1 MRDLGFAVDLSPTT
15 ARGEVTASRDEQ
27 LSLRALALVDWSQD
41 LKIATDLLHIEA
53 YGSVWDNDG
62 IAQVTLGD
70 AGAIEVHGVDL
81 RGEDGRLT
89 AEGVIAREGTSDFEA
104 HAERLQLAA
113 LQPILPEDALRLRGA
128 VGVDLKL
135 SGPAG
140 MPSVNLQLQGAQFVY
155 GDYGPFGLEVGMVVA
170 GGLTTVVANAGG
182 PDIEPLT
189 LQGILPYTINLT
201 DPGFDPDSI
210 LQLFAEIPLQDAGNL
225 GHVLPQAT
233 SLPPGKFGITL
244 SVGGSGRN
252 PTAVAGLVL
261 RGVDLVGLP
270 PMMADLDGR
279 AEGGQIAVEGR
290 LRDARAQLLGLTL
303 DGDLDLGRW
312 LLDRL
317 GSGEDGDPPGG
328 KPPGPYVANLV
339 TDVDVIGLPVETLR
353 YYTAAVEPFHGKL
366 TGTIRLDGSPFSPRV
381 AADLGLRGGRLGEVY
396 LDRTRLTLGVEQ
408 GQAEAGLDVTARGG
422 GTLALAVSSPVD
434 LSFAAARTLEE
445 RFGLPGLQGT
455 LLGNDLPFGLLT
467 AFVDGAEDATGSLS
481 ATGSVRG
488 TLLDPHPEFDVSMP
502 TGSVCM
508 APLDVCYE
516 DIELAA
522 HSTLE
527 NLELENFE
535 MISRTARIAED
546 PGGRRNKKGVEK
558 TTGSV
563 HAEGS
568 FALDPDNR
576 GDAVLDVNAKDFW
589 VSDTHRLRLRTD
601 ARVSVR
607 GRYPD
612 LRVRGDVEVRELK
625 VEMGDELRRS
635 AFSLERDPRLVV
647 HRGRED
653 VEEEEVESEERIRLT
668 DHLDLRVHVS
678 LDTNCWLFLDVSTL
692 PGLGRIRPDLQLTGD
707 LELAIQQG
715 EMFGDGDVRALR
727 GNLTVLGKQFK
738 VDEGVVTFTGSSPP
752 DPILDVSAIHRSRY
766 GDITITVTGRSRTPT
781 LSFTSDEY
789 DDEADILSI
798 LLFGAPMDELRPGS
812 STDQGDELGILAA
825 MGFAQANQAMAKLFG
840 HSAVD
845 MINLETNPAGPGS
858 YGIEVGKSITD
869 RVFLITRYRFGGVE
883 EDQNVFEAQLEIQIT
898 RSLYIEMRYG
908 DAGNGGIEVFW
919 KRKLH
924 NPPSRTKVK
933 TDDG

>member
-1 MRDLGFAVDLSPTT
+1 
-15 ARGEVTASRDEQ
+15 
-27 LSLRALALVDWSQD
+27 
-41 LKIATDLLHIEA
+41 
-53 YGSVWDNDG
+53 
-62 IAQVTLGD
+62 
-70 AGAIEVHGVDL
+70 
-81 RGEDGRLT
+81 
-89 AEGVIAREGTSDFEA
+89 
-104 HAERLQLAA
+104 
-113 LQPILPEDALRLRGA
+113 
-128 VGVDLKL
+128 
-135 SGPAG
+135 
-140 MPSVNLQLQGAQFVY
+140 
-155 GDYGPFGLEVGMVVA
+155 
-170 GGLTTVVANAGG
+170 
-182 PDIEPLT
+182 
-189 LQGILPYTINLT
+189 
-201 DPGFDPDSI
+201 
-210 LQLFAEIPLQDAGNL
+210 
-225 GHVLPQAT
+225 
-233 SLPPGKFGITL
+233 
-244 SVGGSGRN
+244 
-252 PTAVAGLVL
+252 
-261 RGVDLVGLP
+261 
-270 PMMADLDGR
+270 
-279 AEGGQIAVEGR
+279 
-290 LRDARAQLLGLTL
+290 
-303 DGDLDLGRW
+303 
-312 LLDRL
+312 
-317 GSGEDGDPPGG
+317 
-328 KPPGPYVANLV
+328 
-339 TDVDVIGLPVETLR
+339 
-353 YYTAAVEPFHGKL
+353 
-366 TGTIRLDGSPFSPRV
+366 
-381 AADLGLRGGRLGEVY
+381 
-396 LDRTRLTLGVEQ
+396 
-408 GQAEAGLDVTARGG
+408 DVTARGG

>member
-1 MRDLGFAVDLSPTT
+1 SHVDVTELAVSGARGTLVQGPDGLNLIGILPAGDPDAPKKELPVSIEIQRAALDGVLTYDADGDGERPPYALEDLDLAGSFAMAAGRIEPRIQRLGMRAVEPPLGPLTLSGFAEIADGAIPAFEIDLSALDASVRSRGAVGPLGAPELDLNLVVEELQPERLAPLAELPLTGPLGLDADIRGPLTALQFVADLTAPRGGIHLDVTTDVKARPLTYAGTLDLDQLDLASFLDIRIEDGNTVELPSDLSGRVEVDAQGTSRAELSGTLALDLADSRWRDYEVDRLVLQAAIAPDLQVTFDRLSVQAPMGGAELHGRVRVPEQRFAVAGTLADVDLVGIGARTGVAELGGVAQGLLDAGGGWGGASGFWIEGDGQLRVAGLRTPATRVASLTVAFDAEAGGVALRDLGFAVDLSPTT

-328 KPPGPYVANLV
+328 KPPGP
-339 TDVDVIGLPVETLR
+339 
-353 YYTAAVEPFHGKL
+353 
-366 TGTIRLDGSPFSPRV
+366 
-381 AADLGLRGGRLGEVY
+381 
-396 LDRTRLTLGVEQ
+396 
-408 GQAEAGLDVTARGG
+408 
-422 GTLALAVSSPVD
+422 
-434 LSFAAARTLEE
+434 
-445 RFGLPGLQGT
+445 
-455 LLGNDLPFGLLT
+455 
-467 AFVDGAEDATGSLS
+467 
-481 ATGSVRG
+481 
-488 TLLDPHPEFDVSMP
+488 
-502 TGSVCM
+502 
-508 APLDVCYE
+508 
-516 DIELAA
+516 
-522 HSTLE
+522 
-527 NLELENFE
+527 
-535 MISRTARIAED
+535 
-546 PGGRRNKKGVEK
+546 
-558 TTGSV
+558 
-563 HAEGS
+563 
-568 FALDPDNR
+568 
-576 GDAVLDVNAKDFW
+576 
-589 VSDTHRLRLRTD
+589 
-601 ARVSVR
+601 
-607 GRYPD
+607 
-612 LRVRGDVEVRELK
+612 
-625 VEMGDELRRS
+625 
-635 AFSLERDPRLVV
+635 
-647 HRGRED
+647 
-653 VEEEEVESEERIRLT
+653 
-668 DHLDLRVHVS
+668 
-678 LDTNCWLFLDVSTL
+678 
-692 PGLGRIRPDLQLTGD
+692 
-707 LELAIQQG
+707 
-715 EMFGDGDVRALR
+715 
-727 GNLTVLGKQFK
+727 
-738 VDEGVVTFTGSSPP
+738 
-752 DPILDVSAIHRSRY
+752 
-766 GDITITVTGRSRTPT
+766 
-781 LSFTSDEY
+781 
-789 DDEADILSI
+789 
-798 LLFGAPMDELRPGS
+798 
-812 STDQGDELGILAA
+812 
-825 MGFAQANQAMAKLFG
+825 
-840 HSAVD
+840 
-845 MINLETNPAGPGS
+845 
-858 YGIEVGKSITD
+858 
-869 RVFLITRYRFGGVE
+869 
-883 EDQNVFEAQLEIQIT
+883 
-898 RSLYIEMRYG
+898 
-908 DAGNGGIEVFW
+908 
-919 KRKLH
+919 
-924 NPPSRTKVK
+924 
-933 TDDG
+933 